1 MLKMSSAERGKLLP
15 HCFVTFSYL
24 QGQLCVPHFRVSVA
38 GPVHC
43 LPPLDG
49 GGLVQLRFRVWDP
62 PLQVTEQG
70 LHALQSDQPPFT
82 EIGQ

>member
-1 MLKMSSAERGKLLP
+1 MLARGLILATVLKYLRGQVTVP
-15 HCFVTFSYL
+15 HC
-24 QGQLCVPHFRVSVA
+24 RVSVQ
-38 GPVHC
+38 GPVQC

-70 LHALQSDQPPFT
+70 PQALQSDQPPFT